1 LRLTLEAGC
10 DLLVAPGRSIL
21 VRGPLLVRGT
31 AERPVRVRGLSPP
44 APWGVLAAQGSGVD
58 RLDRAPRRPRSEI
71 DHLILEGGSEDAL
84 KGAFYSGQLS
94 VYHQDL
100 VMRNAALSG
109 SFAADSLSVKYGHV
123 AIADSSF
130 TDSAADA
137 IDLDWTD
144 GTVTR
149 SRFEGTG
156 PGGDGLDLSGSTV
169 EVEDSVFAGAGDKC
183 LSVGEASSLRL
194 RGSLLRDCAI
204 GVASKDRSHADIADS
219 VFLRNGRDLAAY
231 RKKPIFGGATIR
243 AERLLLVGAGEPP
256 EADVLSEIDIL
267 ASVQLVRPESLAAGA
282 LAALDGATAFSTDRY
297 QRLSAALGADS
308 GEARP

>member
-1 LRLTLEAGC
+1 M
-10 DLLVAPGRSIL
+10 
-21 VRGPLLVRGT
+21 RGPLLVRGT
-31 AERPVRVRGLSPP
+31 AERPVRVRGLSPGV
-44 APWGVLAAQGSGVD
+44 PWGVLAVQGRGVD
-58 RLDRAPRRPRSEI
+58 ELGREPRRPRSEI

-100 VMRNAALSG
+100 VLRNAVLRG
-109 SFAADSLSVKYGHV
+109 SFADDSLNVKYGHV

-149 SRFEGTG
+149 SRFHGTG
-156 PGGDGLDLSGSTV
+156 PGGDGLDLSGSV
-169 EVEDSVFAGAGDKC
+169 VDVVDSVFSGAGDKC

-194 RGSLLRDCAI
+194 RGSLLRNCAL
-204 GVASKDRSHADIADS
+204 GLASKDSSRADIADS
-219 VFLRNGRDLAAY
+219 VFLDNGRDLAAY

-256 EADVLSEIDIL
+256 EADVLSEIEIL
-267 ASVQLVRPESLAAGA
+267 ASVLRGPLEGHAAGA
-282 LAALDGATAFSTDRY
+282 LAALESATAFSTDRY
-297 QRLSAALGADS
+297 RRLTAALGPDT